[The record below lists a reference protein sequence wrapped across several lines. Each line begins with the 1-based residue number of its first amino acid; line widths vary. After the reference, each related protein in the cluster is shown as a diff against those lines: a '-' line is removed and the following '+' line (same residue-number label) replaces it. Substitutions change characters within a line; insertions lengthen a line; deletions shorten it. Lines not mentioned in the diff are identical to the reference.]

1 MRVIVVGTGTEIGK
15 THVTECLLEHA
26 RSRGV
31 RARAYKPI
39 ATGVTNRCE
48 DAERHAKAGEAPYAH
63 PTFAYH
69 RPVSPHLAARE
80 EGPAIDLDVIRKR
93 ADDMAADVDLLF
105 VEGAGG
111 LFTPLSDSMTNIDL
125 VRSLMPA
132 IVLLVAP
139 DRLGVLHD
147 VHATQR
153 AAQARDVALHAIV
166 LSTAPTLDE
175 SSTSNAQEL
184 ERLGFGPV
192 AGVFPRASVDAV
204 ASQQVASKLW
214 LWLRL
219 APAP

>member
-39 ATGVTNRCE
+39 ATGVANRCE
-48 DAERHAKAGEAPYAH
+48 DAERHAKAADAPYAH

-80 EGPAIDLDVIRKR
+80 DGRPIDLDVIGKR
-93 ADDMAADVDLLF
+93 AGEMAADVDVLL

-111 LFTPLSDSMTNIDL
+111 LFTPLSDSTTNIDL

-147 VHATQR
+147 VHATER
-153 AAQARDVALHAIV
+153 AAHGRNVALHAIV
-166 LSTAPTLDE
+166 LSTPPTLDE

-192 AGVFPRASVDAV
+192 VGVFPRMSVDTV
-204 ASQQVASKLW
+204 ASQRVASQLW
-214 LWLRL
+214 VTL
-219 APAP
+219 ALVP